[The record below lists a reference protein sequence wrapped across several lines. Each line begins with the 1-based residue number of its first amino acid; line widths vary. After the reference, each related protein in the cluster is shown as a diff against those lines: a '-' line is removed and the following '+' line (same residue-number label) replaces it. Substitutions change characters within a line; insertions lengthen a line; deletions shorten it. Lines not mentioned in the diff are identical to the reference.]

1 MKSFLAITRA
11 PSRLMRLASLVA
23 VVVSLIG
30 WSTGSAHGS
39 GRDIVPL
46 SAPNG
51 ALGSFS
57 PLGTGADDTFGW
69 TSVWS
74 IAKWG
79 TNRIVAGGQFR
90 GMGGVPSTSA
100 IAVWNGSAW
109 SALGSGFD
117 PGDVYSV
124 GALDDDTL
132 VAAVFYFGGALD
144 HVYEWNGSTW
154 VLRASVN
161 SGLQEGDVVPWNNS
175 IAIGG
180 AFTSVTASAA
190 VPANHIA
197 LLSEVTASALGTGLT
212 ARAYSLARWSND
224 KLVVGGNFTSAG
236 GVPSTS
242 AIAVW
247 DGNQWSA
254 LGGGTNDSVRAIAPK
269 DDHTLVVGG
278 LFDHAMNAD
287 GTTVSGTARI
297 AIWNSSTSAWSALG
311 SGLGETWP
319 DLVRSIA
326 VDSDRD
332 LIYASGPFRRAVGGV
347 DNSLKRIGVWDE
359 GVSEWIPLRF
369 SATDNGV
376 EDDVMAI
383 VVDGARVYLGGDF
396 ANAGGIAAADR
407 IAMWTWDPPQGS
419 NVVSSLP
426 ATLSATGFIG
436 VPATGGVKFG
446 NALATYTRVNS
457 TTITVTSIA
466 GSDWNGS
473 PISVDGVGG
482 WGTVGTCGPP
492 LCPHRPVFFVPT
504 TTTPPSST
512 TPPTS
517 TTPSTP
523 TTPPAPEPDA
533 IRALPTVP
541 ESTPLAGS
549 TGTTM
554 SPGEPITV
562 TYGGFT
568 PGEIV
573 HLWVNSTP
581 QLIGTGTADSTGS
594 VTITGSIPTGLP
606 AGSHSLVLYA
616 PLSGTGVRQSISVVP
631 ATLPVTGTDGSLVPL
646 AVSLLLAGVISRRLR
661 RTT

>member
-1 MKSFLAITRA
+1 MGMMKITRPA
-11 PSRLMRLASLVA
+11 SRLMRLASLVA

-46 SAPNG
+46 SAPDG

-57 PLGTGADDTFGW
+57 ALGTGADEYWLQT
-69 TSVWS
+69 TVWS

-79 TNRIVAGGQFR
+79 TNRIVVGGQFR

-100 IAVWNGSAW
+100 VAVWNGSAW
-109 SALGSGFD
+109 SALGSGFH

-124 GALDDDTL
+124 AALDDDTL

-161 SGLQEGDVVPWNNS
+161 SGLQEGDVVPWNDS

-197 LLSEVTASALGTGLT
+197 LLSGVTASALGTGLT

-236 GVPSTS
+236 GVAGTGRIAVWNSSTS
-242 AIAVW
+242 A
-247 DGNQWSA
+247 WSA
-254 LGGGTNDSVRAIAPK
+254 LGGGTNDSVRSIAQK
-269 DDHTLVVGG
+269 DEDTLVVGG
-278 LFDHAMNAD
+278 LFDYALDEAGNE
-287 GTTVSGTARI
+287 VPGTARI
-297 AIWNSSTSAWSALG
+297 AKWSNAEGWTPLG
-311 SGLGETWP
+311 LGLGETWP

-419 NVVSSLP
+419 NIVSSLP
-426 ATLSATGFIG
+426 ATLSGEGFIG

-446 NALATYTRVNS
+446 SALATYTRVNS
-457 TTITVTSIA
+457 NTITVTSFTEPVWG
-466 GSDWNGS
+466 GSS
-473 PISVDGVGG
+473 ISVNGVGG
-482 WGTVGTCGPP
+482 WGIVGTCVQPV
-492 LCPHRPVFFVPT
+492 CPNA
-504 TTTPPSST
+504 
-512 TPPTS
+512 
-517 TTPSTP
+517 
-523 TTPPAPEPDA
+523 PAVVPEPNV
-533 IRALPTVP
+533 IQSLPTLP
-541 ESTPLAGS
+541 ESTPLAGA

-554 SPGEPITV
+554 SLGESISV

-568 PGEIV
+568 PSETV
-573 HLWVNSTP
+573 HLWVNSAP
-581 QLIGTGTADSTGS
+581 QLIGSGNADSTGT
-594 VTITGSIPTGLP
+594 VTISGSIPPGLA
-606 AGSHSLVLYA
+606 AGPHTLVLYA
-616 PLSGTGVRQSISVVP
+616 PVSNTGVRQPISVVST
-631 ATLPVTGTDGSLVPL
+631 TLPSTTLPSTGSKSPLIPL
-646 AVSLLLAGVISRRLR
+646 AMSLLVVGVISRRLR
-661 RTT
+661 RNT